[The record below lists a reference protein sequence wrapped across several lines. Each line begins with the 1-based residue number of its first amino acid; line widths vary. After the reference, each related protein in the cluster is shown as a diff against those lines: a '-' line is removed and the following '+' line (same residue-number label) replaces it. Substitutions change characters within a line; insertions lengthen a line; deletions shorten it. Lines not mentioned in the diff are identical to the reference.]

1 MVEGR
6 SGRELWWGSFTNE
19 PFFFLLPVSL
29 ATTSPG
35 GKRRVV
41 SSTGIAWLSSVRVVR
56 CVVQS
61 SNEQN
66 LCERCEHGTPRA
78 SRGPGAEGACLSV
91 DVTVDGEPLEACLL
105 VFVSQSLLDKG
116 SERRRCQVRMVLI
129 VWARVVLQC
138 LRQREAMV

>member
-1 MVEGR
+1 VGFVYER
-6 SGRELWWGSFTNE
+6 AVLLSF
-19 PFFFLLPVSL
+19 PVSL
-29 ATTSPG
+29 VTTSPR

-66 LCERCEHGTPRA
+66 LCERCEQEESWTSG
-78 SRGPGAEGACLSV
+78 GPGAEGALVLV
-91 DVTVDGEPLEACLL
+91 DVTVDGTASWRDHLL